1 MTFNEIKLLTSTCWN
16 ERYQPLVIDK
26 TKDKYTG
33 RHSLGLEK
41 KANPDSFLFSI
52 KKLSFYHKVIKK
64 AMIKLAELSE
74 QRRIERPAKI
84 ESRFLKQTSYQE
96 LAETF
101 THNYK
106 ISRGE

>member
-1 MTFNEIKLLTSTCWN
+1 
-16 ERYQPLVIDK
+16 
-26 TKDKYTG
+26 
-33 RHSLGLEK
+33 
-41 KANPDSFLFSI
+41 
-52 KKLSFYHKVIKK
+52 
-64 AMIKLAELSE
+64 MIKLAELSE